1 MTVAIRPFRPDEA
14 ALYREIRLEGLRM
27 HPEAFGSAFEQEQA
41 RPLDF
46 FRERLETNVIF
57 AGFLGEEPLGTAG
70 FMVQAGVKRAHK
82 GMLWG
87 MYVRPAARGTGL
99 ARLLVETVLAHARER
114 VELIELSVVAENRVA
129 YRLYASLGFE
139 PYGLERRAL
148 KIDGRYWDEALMV
161 KMPP

>member
-27 HPEAFGSAFEQEQA
+27 HPEAFGSAFEQEEA

-70 FMVQAGVKRAHK
+70 FTVQAGVKRAHK

>member
-139 PYGLERRAL
+139 AYGLERRAL